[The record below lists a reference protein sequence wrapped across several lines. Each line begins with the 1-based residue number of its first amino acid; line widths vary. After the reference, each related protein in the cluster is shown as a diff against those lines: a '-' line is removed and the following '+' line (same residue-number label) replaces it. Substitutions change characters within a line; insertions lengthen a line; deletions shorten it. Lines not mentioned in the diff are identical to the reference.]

1 MRWLRRRI
9 AARRADA
16 IAAENA
22 RNANLTAGSTD
33 PAVQLDEI
41 QAHIRGQVPAA
52 VEARVARIAA
62 TIRVTLPRLDQLG
75 IGSAT
80 AYAVVQTATSYL
92 PEALGGYLRLPR
104 AFADKRPVSN
114 GKTSLMVLCDQLDLL
129 GNKMDE
135 VLDAVCRSDAD
146 ALVAHGRFLDEKFG
160 KGTLY
165 VAESMK
171 LEPPQ

>member
-1 MRWLRRRI
+1 M
-9 AARRADA
+9 
-16 IAAENA
+16 
-22 RNANLTAGSTD
+22 
-33 PAVQLDEI
+33 
-41 QAHIRGQVPAA
+41 
-52 VEARVARIAA
+52 
-62 TIRVTLPRLDQLG
+62 TLPRLDQLG